1 METGGLPDGPF
12 KTVKKN
18 FKDIQNIFGNVPCL
32 VVDEEVDP
40 LPHLCPARA
49 GPAGVLADVEVRRL
63 PNVEGGDVREAAVI
77 CQRRTKDTEKV
88 AGADRAGSSGE
99 QVGNFFDRVG
109 KLVHV
114 FGAVLLQCG

>member
-1 METGGLPDGPF
+1 MF
-12 KTVKKN
+12 H
-18 FKDIQNIFGNVPCL
+18 FPCL

-40 LPHLCPARA
+40 LAHLGPARA

-63 PNVEGGDVREAAVI
+63 PNVEGGHVREAAVI
-77 CQRRTKDTEKV
+77 CQRRTKDTGTGEENKKLPVLTGREKK
-88 AGADRAGSSGE
+88 
-99 QVGNFFDRVG
+99 VGNFFDRVG

>member
-1 METGGLPDGPF
+1 MQQRIHENPND
-12 KTVKKN
+12 
-18 FKDIQNIFGNVPCL
+18 NVPCL
-32 VVDEEVDP
+32 IVYEEVDP
-40 LPHLCPARA
+40 LAHLCPARA
-49 GPAGVLADVEVRRL
+49 GPAGVLADVEVRCL
-63 PNVEGGDVREAAVI
+63 ANVEGGDVREAAVI